1 MKNMTLKEI
10 AVACGGIYYG
20 DEEKIGGREYLVFH
34 VCGGELKI

>member
-20 DEEKIGGREYLVFH
+20 NIFDSCPAIDY
-34 VCGGELKI
+34 ELILARYRS

>member
-20 DEEKIGGREYLVFH
+20 EMKAIIKKFPAL
-34 VCGGELKI
+34 